1 MTRLFDWK
9 MAEKIRKEHEKGEK
23 LNSLAK
29 KYYCSVGT
37 IMATIHKKGAY
48 KRK

>member
-1 MTRLFDWK
+1 MTRTFDK
-9 MAEKIRKEHEKGEK
+9 EMAAEIRAEHEKGEK

-37 IMATIHKKGAY
+37 LMAIIHKKGAY
-48 KRK
+48 KKD